1 METYSAA
8 AACENATV
16 ISSIQ
21 LSPLLSFLIAVQTAA
36 LASLGG
42 GPNFDPKFYVDLPL
56 KYPLNVTTKA
66 FQTLSSSSS
75 QNTTIPPNAFQ
86 QFQNSY
92 FDEPGSDLLAYTPAD
107 YTPTPANFVPG
118 VQNQQVRKWALQ
130 IHALWLILARQT
142 AAIVEKQPDQHTLLP
157 VPQPFIIPGDRFR
170 EVYYWDSYW
179 IIRGLLVSGMVD
191 TAKGIVES
199 LLALVEQYGFM
210 PNGGRMYYENRSQP
224 PLLSMMILAIFK
236 HVQDPSLLKT
246 ALPVLLQEHTFWT
259 TDPHIVLVEDSGCN
273 VHQLSRYWARWDS
286 PRPESSTTDTNVTAG
301 LSTSRQKQVYHDIA
315 TAAES
320 GWDFSSRWMQDQEH
334 LTTLRTSSIIPVD
347 LNSFLFQMEVNI
359 AFFAKVVGDIE
370 TSRNF
375 SVFAKSRKK
384 AIQSILWNAKRGQ
397 WFDYWLPACSKKG
410 GIYPWN
416 EESQNKH
423 AFASNF
429 IPLWCGVLAPRDKKI
444 GKVIAAL
451 NSSGLLLAAGIATS
465 LRETGQQ
472 WDFPNAW
479 PPLQHMIIEGLA
491 STKSHQGKTMAMSIA
506 RRWLSSNYASF
517 QAVGKMI
524 EKYNAQYCG
533 QEGFGG
539 EYNPQTGF
547 GWTNG
552 VVLSLLQEYGW
563 PADLPIGCS

>member
-56 KYPLNVTTKA
+56 KYQLNVTTKA

-75 QNTTIPPNAFQ
+75 QNATIPPSAFQ

-92 FDEPGSDLLAYTPAD
+92 FDEPGSDLLAYTPVD

-142 AAIVEKQPDQHTLLP
+142 AATVEKQPDQHTLLP

-224 PLLSMMILAIFK
+224 PLLSVMILAIFK
-236 HVQDPSLLKT
+236 RVQDPSLLKT
-246 ALPVLLQEHTFWT
+246 ALPVLLQEHKFWT
-259 TDPHIVLVEDSGCN
+259 TDPHIVLVEDSVCN

-320 GWDFSSRWMQDQEH
+320 GWDFSSRWMQ
-334 LTTLRTSSIIPVD
+334 
-347 LNSFLFQMEVNI
+347 
-359 AFFAKVVGDIE
+359 
-370 TSRNF
+370 
-375 SVFAKSRKK
+375 
-384 AIQSILWNAKRGQ
+384 
-397 WFDYWLPACSKKG
+397 
-410 GIYPWN
+410 
-416 EESQNKH
+416 
-423 AFASNF
+423 
-429 IPLWCGVLAPRDKKI
+429 
-444 GKVIAAL
+444 
-451 NSSGLLLAAGIATS
+451 
-465 LRETGQQ
+465 
-472 WDFPNAW
+472 
-479 PPLQHMIIEGLA
+479 
-491 STKSHQGKTMAMSIA
+491 
-506 RRWLSSNYASF
+506 
-517 QAVGKMI
+517 
-524 EKYNAQYCG
+524 
-533 QEGFGG
+533 
-539 EYNPQTGF
+539 
-547 GWTNG
+547 
-552 VVLSLLQEYGW
+552 
-563 PADLPIGCS
+563 